1 MKRPA
6 GDVERCAADIRAR
19 HDRFQDRSGSLQ
31 CGLPP
36 LNNKLLQEGP
46 TVRLN
51 CVYDK
56 SRSAMRDVTYEL
68 RDC

>member
-1 MKRPA
+1 VKRPA
-6 GDVERCAADIRAR
+6 GGVERCAADIRAR
-19 HDRFQDRSGSLQ
+19 HDRFRDRSGSLP

-36 LNNKLLQEGP
+36 LNKLLQEGP
-46 TVRLN
+46 TVRPN

-56 SRSAMRDVTYEL
+56 SRSATRDVTYEL